1 MKGLTFFMG
10 LNMVFLLDTS
20 DHKAFVGLHTKTE
33 KLALVLLSP
42 PLIFEPLGVSYK
54 QTSHLKWLLLKCP
67 CIAFGKILLLFVT
80 IIAGL
85 ATFPFCRKFHIL
97 KCERLY

>member
-1 MKGLTFFMG
+1 MCYDDQSLKGLTFFMG
-10 LNMVFLLDTS
+10 LKYIYFLLDTS
-20 DHKAFVGLHTKTE
+20 DHKAFVGLHAKTE

-54 QTSHLKWLLLKCP
+54 QKSHLKWLLLKCP

-80 IIAGL
+80 IIAGI
-85 ATFPFCRKFHIL
+85 FNYFSIL
-97 KCERLY
+97 